1 LSSFWDN
8 YKEVGGNFV
17 SGDEKK
23 VLVENGIPFDVT
35 QVTKRE
41 SGKFGPEYALSVLVP
56 NAETGEPEERTMT
69 FQYGTVGSRDSM
81 LAQME
86 VYLDSEGAS
95 PVTCKLEMGGRAVLI
110 RKAE

>member
-1 LSSFWDN
+1 MSFWDS

-23 VLVENGIPFDVT
+23 VLIENGIPFDIT
-35 QVTKRE
+35 QVSKRE
-41 SGKFGPEYALSVLVP
+41 SGKFGPEYALSVIVP
-56 NAETGEPEERTMT
+56 NAETGEPEERTMC
-69 FQYGTVGSRDSM
+69 FQAGTVGSRDDM

-86 VYLDSEGAS
+86 QYLDSDEGQ

>member
-1 LSSFWDN
+1 MSFWDS

-23 VLVENGIPFDVT
+23 VLTENGIPFDITAVA
-35 QVTKRE
+35 KRE
-41 SGKFGPEYALSVLVP
+41 AGKFGPEYALSVTVP
-56 NAETGEPEERTMT
+56 NAETGEPEERTMC
-69 FQYGTVGSRDSM
+69 FQAGTVNSRDDM
-81 LAQME
+81 LAQLE
-86 VYLDSEGAS
+86 RYLDEGGE